1 MHNSIFSH
9 KFKTQRKAKRYAE
22 SRLLHLYRVLAGCI
36 QIAYTAVLPLKLST
50 NEGEKFMQHGP
61 AVELG
66 RDLSIP
72 KKTRLGVV
80 FFIIYL
86 AIYTGFVVIGSL
98 FTDSLSVRVFAGLN
112 LAVVYGMA
120 LIILAAVLGLFYNH
134 YCTKYEKQ
142 MNQEDK

>member
-1 MHNSIFSH
+1 
-9 KFKTQRKAKRYAE
+9 
-22 SRLLHLYRVLAGCI
+22 
-36 QIAYTAVLPLKLST
+36 
-50 NEGEKFMQHGP
+50 MQHGP

-72 KKTRLGVV
+72 KKTRLGVI

-86 AIYTGFVVIGSL
+86 AIYTGFVAIGSL
-98 FTDSLSVRVFAGLN
+98 FTDLLSIRVFAGLN

-142 MNQEDK
+142 LNQEDK